1 MKFNR
6 KSLFILMAL
15 VAVFILGVVPA
26 FAQATPVPPPTFDE
40 TLEGITTLAVNF
52 NVAVVIFIAVVIGGA
67 AYLYRRMTK
76 AAR

>member
-1 MKFNR
+1 MKLNR
-6 KSLFILMAL
+6 KGALVLLAL
-15 VAVFILGVVPA
+15 VAVFVLAVVPA

-52 NVAVVIFIAVVIGGA
+52 NVMIVIFIAVVIGGA

>member
-1 MKFNR
+1 MKRNKF
-6 KSLFILMAL
+6 LVVAL
-15 VAVFILGVVPA
+15 LALAMLALSISVG
-26 FAQATPVPPPTFDE
+26 AQATPIAPPTFDE

>member
-1 MKFNR
+1 MKLNR
-6 KSLFILMAL
+6 KGALVLLAL
-15 VAVFILGVVPA
+15 VAVFVLGVVPA

-52 NVAVVIFIAVVIGGA
+52 NVMIVIFIAVVIGGA